1 MLLVD
6 TDLLPRGERRGALT
20 EALYAATRATRL
32 GLGEGPAGPRA
43 RLDAWPFGP
52 AAFLRAEG
60 LGLAM
65 ARSAAA
71 AAHDDEPY
79 VSVAVHLA
87 GAGRSE
93 HLGRRRLLRPGDLAA
108 IDLRAPYSFAWEG
121 EAANLALDVP
131 VAELGLP
138 ADVVQR
144 GSASLERSAV
154 HPTVRVHLQRLAAGV
169 EAVTADPQAPAVAAA
184 TLRLVRLLLAG
195 AAGDGARARDAHDA
209 ALPDFLDAHLR
220 RTGDRDAVRAA
231 RALGTGPRY
240 LVRRCPGAVR

>member
-1 MLLVD
+1 VLLLD
-6 TDLLPRGERRGALT
+6 TALLPRGERRGALT
-20 EALYAATRATRL
+20 EVLHAATRATRL
-32 GLGEGPAGPRA
+32 GLGEGPDGPRA
-43 RLDAWPFGP
+43 RLDAWAFGP

-108 IDLRAPYSFAWEG
+108 IDLRAPYAFAWEG
-121 EAANLALDVP
+121 EAANLALNVP
-131 VAELGLP
+131 VAELALP

-154 HPTVRVHLQRLAAGV
+154 YPTVRVHLQRLAAGV
-169 EAVTADPQAPAVAAA
+169 DAVTADAQAPAVAGA

-195 AAGDGARARDAHDA
+195 AAGDARARDAHDA
-209 ALPDFLDAHLR
+209 ALPDLLDAHVR
-220 RTGDRDAVRAA
+220 RTGDHDAVRAA

-240 LVRRCPGAVR
+240 LARRCPGAVR